1 MKLFKVLVFVIL
13 LSSPAYARMVIGG
26 TTSVMVGVSDG
37 GGGGG
42 LLLGY
47 VNEDTGFEV
56 INYLEV
62 VGSDSVNL
70 GNHISVDPISQ
81 FVGLQDKITIGKRF
95 NVTESFA
102 VSGYAYVSLA
112 GLYGGEGQF
121 PALGSKGTLVN
132 VEFGSG
138 GGVAFIFSKVF
149 GFYAE
154 VGGVSSNYMYGGSSL
169 DEGNYGG
176 ARISMGFRAGNI

>member
-1 MKLFKVLVFVIL
+1 MKLFKVFFFIVL
-13 LSSPAYARMVIGG
+13 LSSPSYARMLIGG
-26 TTSVMVGVSDG
+26 TTSGMVGVSDG

-56 INYLEV
+56 INYLEIM
-62 VGSDSVNL
+62 GSRSVNL
-70 GNHISVDPISQ
+70 GNYISVDPTSS
-81 FVGLQDKITIGKRF
+81 FVGLQDKITIGRRF
-95 NVTESFA
+95 YITQTFA
-102 VSGYAYVSLA
+102 VSGYAYISIA

-121 PALGSKGTLVN
+121 PELGSKGTLVN

-138 GGVAFIFSKVF
+138 GGIALTLGKVM

-176 ARISMGFRAGNI
+176 VRITMGFRAGEI